1 MEPIDND
8 TSASAELEHLATP
21 DVQPNTIVTL
31 LSTLLTD
38 EKIPELYEKLHVSK
52 KTVEIIKVLMDKLP
66 EFFDDLEINITKILA
81 DGALDITDVP
91 VMMMMMTDICNINI
105 PRLSK
110 DIKKITVD
118 ESTQFIKDI
127 VLILIEYDKRVW
139 VIEKDIVVKMI
150 DVSITLLKSTVVTS
164 NTVSSIF
171 SRCCL

>member
-1 MEPIDND
+1 MEPITND

-52 KTVEIIKVLMDKLP
+52 KTVEIIKVLMDKSP
-66 EFFDDLEINITKILA
+66 DFFNDLENDVKKILA
-81 DGALDITDVP
+81 DGVLDITDVP
-91 VMMMMMTDICNINI
+91 VMITMMKDICNINI
-105 PRLSK
+105 PQLSK

-118 ESTQFIKDI
+118 ESIQFIKDI
-127 VLILIEYDKRVW
+127 VLVLIEYDHIQV
-139 VIEKDIVVKMI
+139 KDKDVVVKMI
-150 DVSITLLKSTVVTS
+150 DVSIDLLKSTVVTS
-164 NTVSSIF
+164 NAVSSIF

>member
-52 KTVEIIKVLMDKLP
+52 KTVEIIKVLMDKSP
-66 EFFDDLEINITKILA
+66 DFFNDLENDVKKILA
-81 DGALDITDVP
+81 DGVLDITDVP
-91 VMMMMMTDICNINI
+91 VMITMMKDICNINI
-105 PRLSK
+105 PQLSK

-118 ESTQFIKDI
+118 ESIQFIKDI
-127 VLILIEYDKRVW
+127 VLVLIEYDHIQV
-139 VIEKDIVVKMI
+139 KDKDVVVKMI
-150 DVSITLLKSTVVTS
+150 DVSIDLLKSTVVTS
-164 NTVSSIF
+164 NAVSSIF

>member
-1 MEPIDND
+1 
-8 TSASAELEHLATP
+8 
-21 DVQPNTIVTL
+21 
-31 LSTLLTD
+31 
-38 EKIPELYEKLHVSK
+38 
-52 KTVEIIKVLMDKLP
+52 
-66 EFFDDLEINITKILA
+66 
-81 DGALDITDVP
+81 
-91 VMMMMMTDICNINI
+91 MMMMMTDICNINI

-139 VIEKDIVVKMI
+139 VIEKDVVVKMI
-150 DVSITLLKSTVVTS
+150 DVSINLLKSTVVTS